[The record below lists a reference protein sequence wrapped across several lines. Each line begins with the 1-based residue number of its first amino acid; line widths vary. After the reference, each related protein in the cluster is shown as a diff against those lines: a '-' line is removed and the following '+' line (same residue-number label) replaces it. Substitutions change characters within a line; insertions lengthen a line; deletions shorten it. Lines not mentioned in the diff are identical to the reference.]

1 MTITENE
8 KRFRL
13 MPQVMILFVI
23 GIMLTGI
30 ITYIT
35 ENVLT
40 DVSVTQQTESRTSEM
55 AEEAVMAIREYPASN
70 WLLSYWYTHA
80 DDMENEYDAEYV
92 TGTKTEKKSRIL
104 AKRYPDI
111 QLKYASQR
119 DIESMDPKDQKLYAE
134 IAYSWLLT
142 RFDQIKKAS
151 NIDYL
156 FCVVADQSYKT
167 QYFIMSAAKPG
178 AKRGE
183 GADEAYPLGK
193 VVEVGP
199 DRQEAMKSARDY
211 SSYLVS
217 AGDVADFYVWI
228 GTAEG
233 DPVFIGLTV
242 SLSELQAMM
251 KSQARRETLY
261 AVLLQILLSI
271 ICLVLIYFVVLR
283 PLKKVQENIRIYRQT
298 KESDTVVNNLK
309 EVKTHNEIGKLS
321 DDVTDLVVEIDDYV
335 NEIQTISAEKERIST
350 ELSLAT
356 KIQASMIP
364 HIFPAFPERKEFDIF
379 GSMKPAKA
387 VGGDFYDFSLVDDDH
402 LVMAIA
408 DVSGKGVPAAL
419 FMMASMIILQG
430 AARNN
435 GSPSEILKQTNDIIC
450 ANNQQEMFV
459 TVWLG
464 ILEIS
469 TGKLTAANAGHEYPV
484 ISEKPGSPFKLLK
497 DKHGFVIGGMP
508 GMKYKDYEL
517 QLEPGAKLFLYT
529 DGVTEATDENN
540 EMFGTDRLVEALN
553 EVCDAEP
560 EEVLPN
566 VRGAIDDFVNG
577 AEQFDDITMLCMEY
591 KGKRG

>member
-1 MTITENE
+1 MTNTENE

-35 ENVLT
+35 EKVLT

-104 AKRYPDI
+104 AKRYPGI

-211 SSYLVS
+211 SSYLAS

-271 ICLVLIYFVVLR
+271 ICLMLIYFVVLR

-309 EVKTHNEIGKLS
+309 EVKTHNEIGELS

-364 HIFPAFPERKEFDIF
+364 HIFPAFPERREFDIF

>member
-13 MPQVMILFVI
+13 IPQVMILFVI
-23 GIMLTGI
+23 GIIMTGI

-80 DDMENEYDAEYV
+80 DEMDIEYDAEYV
-92 TGTKTEKKSRIL
+92 TGTKTEAKSRIL
-104 AKRYPDI
+104 AKRYPGI

-183 GADEAYPLGK
+183 GENEAYPLGK
-193 VVEVGP
+193 VVEVGS

-211 SSYLVS
+211 SSYLAS

-251 KSQARRETLY
+251 ASQARRETLY

-298 KESDTVVNNLK
+298 KESSTVVNNLK
-309 EVKTHNEIGKLS
+309 EVKTHNEIGELS

-335 NEIQTISAEKERIST
+335 SEIQTISAEKERIST

-364 HIFPAFPERKEFDIF
+364 HIFPAFPERREFDIF

-484 ISEKPGSPFKLLK
+484 ISEKLGNPFKLLK

-553 EVCDAEP
+553 AVCDAEP

>member
-577 AEQFDDITMLCMEY
+577 AELFDDITMLCMEY

>member
-13 MPQVMILFVI
+13 IPQVMILFVI
-23 GIMLTGI
+23 GIIMTGI

-261 AVLLQILLSI
+261 AVLLQILLR
-271 ICLVLIYFVVLR
+271 CR
-283 PLKKVQENIRIYRQT
+283 R
-298 KESDTVVNNLK
+298 
-309 EVKTHNEIGKLS
+309 
-321 DDVTDLVVEIDDYV
+321 
-335 NEIQTISAEKERIST
+335 ISAFTGRRKK
-350 ELSLAT
+350 AT
-356 KIQASMIP
+356 
-364 HIFPAFPERKEFDIF
+364 
-379 GSMKPAKA
+379 
-387 VGGDFYDFSLVDDDH
+387 
-402 LVMAIA
+402 
-408 DVSGKGVPAAL
+408 
-419 FMMASMIILQG
+419 
-430 AARNN
+430 
-435 GSPSEILKQTNDIIC
+435 
-450 ANNQQEMFV
+450 
-459 TVWLG
+459 
-464 ILEIS
+464 
-469 TGKLTAANAGHEYPV
+469 
-484 ISEKPGSPFKLLK
+484 LL
-497 DKHGFVIGGMP
+497 
-508 GMKYKDYEL
+508 
-517 QLEPGAKLFLYT
+517 
-529 DGVTEATDENN
+529 
-540 EMFGTDRLVEALN
+540 
-553 EVCDAEP
+553 
-560 EEVLPN
+560 
-566 VRGAIDDFVNG
+566 
-577 AEQFDDITMLCMEY
+577 
-591 KGKRG
+591 

>member
-35 ENVLT
+35 EKVLT

-211 SSYLVS
+211 SSYLAS

-309 EVKTHNEIGKLS
+309 EVKTHNEIGELS

-335 NEIQTISAEKERIST
+335 SEIQTISAEKERIST

-529 DGVTEATDENN
+529 DGVTEATDNNN

-553 EVCDAEP
+553 AACDTEP
-560 EEVLPN
+560 EEILPN

>member
-35 ENVLT
+35 EKVLT

-309 EVKTHNEIGKLS
+309 EVKTHNEIGELS

-387 VGGDFYDFSLVDDDH
+387 VGGDFYDFSLVDGDH

-529 DGVTEATDENN
+529 DGVTEATDKNN

-553 EVCDAEP
+553 AVCDAEP
-560 EEVLPN
+560 EEVLHN

>member
-1 MTITENE
+1 MTITEN
-8 KRFRL
+8 KKLFRL
-13 MPQVMILFVI
+13 IPQVMVLFVI
-23 GIMLTGI
+23 GILLTGI
-30 ITYIT
+30 ITHIT
-35 ENVLT
+35 ESVLT
-40 DVSVTQQTESRTSEM
+40 GVSVTQQTESRTSEM

-211 SSYLVS
+211 SSYLAS

-298 KESDTVVNNLK
+298 KESSTVVNNLK
-309 EVKTHNEIGKLS
+309 EVKTHNEIGELS

-419 FMMASMIILQG
+419 FMMASMIILKG

-435 GSPSEILKQTNDIIC
+435 GSPSEILKQTTDIIC

-529 DGVTEATDENN
+529 DGVTEATDKNN
-540 EMFGTDRLVEALN
+540 KMFGTDRLVEALN
-553 EVCDAEP
+553 AVCDAEP
-560 EEVLPN
+560 EEVLHN

>member
-1 MTITENE
+1 MTVTEN
-8 KRFRL
+8 KKLFRL
-13 MPQVMILFVI
+13 IPQVMILFVI
-23 GIMLTGI
+23 GIILTGI
-30 ITYIT
+30 ITHIT
-35 ENVLT
+35 ESALSG
-40 DVSVTQQTESRTSEM
+40 VSVTQQTESHTSEM
-55 AEEAVMAIREYPASN
+55 AEEAVIAIREYPASN

-80 DDMENEYDAEYV
+80 GKMDIEYDAEYV
-92 TGTKTEKKSRIL
+92 TGTKTEAKSRIL

-111 QLKYASQR
+111 QLKYATQR
-119 DIESMDPKDQKLYAE
+119 DIESMAPKDQKLYAE
-134 IAYSWLLT
+134 VAYSWLLT

-156 FCVVADQSYKT
+156 FCVVTDKSFKT
-167 QYFIMSAAKPG
+167 QYFIMSAAEPG
-178 AKRGE
+178 ARRGE
-183 GADEAYPLGK
+183 GEDEAYPLGK
-193 VVEVGP
+193 IVEVGP

-211 SSYLVS
+211 SSYLAN
-217 AGDVADFYVWI
+217 AGDVADFYVWM

-242 SLSELQAMM
+242 SLTDLQSTMA
-251 KSQARRETLY
+251 SQARRETLY
-261 AVLLQILLSI
+261 AMLLQVLLSV

-283 PLKKVQENIRIYRQT
+283 PLKKIQENIRIYRQT
-298 KESDTVVNNLK
+298 KDSSKVTENLK
-309 EVKTHNEIGKLS
+309 DVRLHNEIGELS

-335 NEIQTISAEKERIST
+335 DKIQTISAEKERIST

-356 KIQASMIP
+356 KIQASMVP
-364 HIFPAFPERKEFDIF
+364 HIFPAFPERGEFDIY
-379 GSMKPAKA
+379 GTMKPAKA

-419 FMMASMIILQG
+419 FMMASMIILEG
-430 AARNN
+430 AARNSE
-435 GSPSEILKQTNDIIC
+435 SPAEILKQTNDIIC
-450 ANNQQEMFV
+450 GNNQQEMFV
-459 TVWLG
+459 TIWLG

-484 ISEKPGSPFKLLK
+484 FSKKPGSPFELLK
-497 DKHGFVIGGMP
+497 DRHGFVIGGMP

-529 DGVTEATDENN
+529 DGVTEATDGNN
-540 EMFGTDRLVEALN
+540 EMFGTDRLVEALD
-553 EVCDAEP
+553 EVCDADP
-560 EEVLPN
+560 EAVLPY
-566 VRGAIDDFVNG
+566 VRKAIDDFVDG

>member
-1 MTITENE
+1 
-8 KRFRL
+8 
-13 MPQVMILFVI
+13 MPQVMVLFVI
-23 GIMLTGI
+23 GILLTGI
-30 ITYIT
+30 ITHIT
-35 ENVLT
+35 ESVLT
-40 DVSVTQQTESRTSEM
+40 GVSVTQQTESRTSEM

-211 SSYLVS
+211 SSYLAS

-298 KESDTVVNNLK
+298 KESSTVVNNLK
-309 EVKTHNEIGKLS
+309 EVKTHNEIGELS

-435 GSPSEILKQTNDIIC
+435 GSPSEILKQTTDIILSYFLSHFKPC
-450 ANNQQEMFV
+450 RLFV
-459 TVWLG
+459 LPAPG
-464 ILEIS
+464 HP
-469 TGKLTAANAGHEYPV
+469 KLT
-484 ISEKPGSPFKLLK
+484 EK
-497 DKHGFVIGGMP
+497 
-508 GMKYKDYEL
+508 KY
-517 QLEPGAKLFLYT
+517 
-529 DGVTEATDENN
+529 
-540 EMFGTDRLVEALN
+540 
-553 EVCDAEP
+553 
-560 EEVLPN
+560 
-566 VRGAIDDFVNG
+566 
-577 AEQFDDITMLCMEY
+577 
-591 KGKRG
+591 

>member
-1 MTITENE
+1 
-8 KRFRL
+8 
-13 MPQVMILFVI
+13 
-23 GIMLTGI
+23 
-30 ITYIT
+30 
-35 ENVLT
+35 
-40 DVSVTQQTESRTSEM
+40 
-55 AEEAVMAIREYPASN
+55 
-70 WLLSYWYTHA
+70 
-80 DDMENEYDAEYV
+80 
-92 TGTKTEKKSRIL
+92 
-104 AKRYPDI
+104 
-111 QLKYASQR
+111 
-119 DIESMDPKDQKLYAE
+119 
-134 IAYSWLLT
+134 
-142 RFDQIKKAS
+142 
-151 NIDYL
+151 
-156 FCVVADQSYKT
+156 
-167 QYFIMSAAKPG
+167 
-178 AKRGE
+178 
-183 GADEAYPLGK
+183 
-193 VVEVGP
+193 
-199 DRQEAMKSARDY
+199 
-211 SSYLVS
+211 
-217 AGDVADFYVWI
+217 
-228 GTAEG
+228 
-233 DPVFIGLTV
+233 
-242 SLSELQAMM
+242 
-251 KSQARRETLY
+251 
-261 AVLLQILLSI
+261 
-271 ICLVLIYFVVLR
+271 
-283 PLKKVQENIRIYRQT
+283 
-298 KESDTVVNNLK
+298 
-309 EVKTHNEIGKLS
+309 
-321 DDVTDLVVEIDDYV
+321 
-335 NEIQTISAEKERIST
+335 
-350 ELSLAT
+350 
-356 KIQASMIP
+356 MIP
-364 HIFPAFPERKEFDIF
+364 HIFPAFPERREFDIF

-529 DGVTEATDENN
+529 DGVTVATDNNN

-553 EVCDAEP
+553 AVCDAEP

-566 VRGAIDDFVNG
+566 VRGEIDDFVNG